1 MDGIYSLIR
10 IILTVVG
17 VLMVASGILWA
28 LQGAGLVMW
37 PADSFMLKDK
47 HWIFNGI
54 LMANFGLLQL
64 YVVRSR

>member
-1 MDGIYSLIR
+1 MAGIYSVIR
-10 IILTVVG
+10 VILTIMG
-17 VLMVASGILWA
+17 VLMVLSGVLWA
-28 LQGAGLVMW
+28 LQGAGIVMW

-64 YVVRSR
+64 YVARNR